1 MSGHSSC
8 PKCGAGIDSA
18 GKSCGS
24 CGAVRSYRNSSCD
37 GLTDWFRLAP
47 FKRTLV
53 SDEALDPSLQ
63 AVPTM
68 NYDE

>member
-24 CGAVRSYRNSSCD
+24 CGATCPV
-37 GLTDWFRLAP
+37 
-47 FKRTLV
+47 
-53 SDEALDPSLQ
+53 
-63 AVPTM
+63 
-68 NYDE
+68 